1 MADPTGQD
9 PVTDDQDELE
19 KLRSEIAELRKQ
31 FFIANEIQLEM
42 RQLLANTQFELA
54 ATKAKLKYANQPTA

>member
-9 PVTDDQDELE
+9 HVTDDPDELE

-31 FFIANEIQLEM
+31 FFIANEVQLEM

-54 ATKAKLKYANQPTA
+54 ATKAKLKYATQATR

>member
-1 MADPTGQD
+1 MADPNSRD
-9 PVTDDQDELE
+9 PVTEALERVESLE
-19 KLRSEIAELRKQ
+19 KENEELRKQ

-54 ATKAKLKYANQPTA
+54 ATKAKLKLSNQPTA

>member
-1 MADPTGQD
+1 MADPSDQD
-9 PVTDDQDELE
+9 PVTDDPDELE

-31 FFIANEIQLEM
+31 FFIANEIQVEM

>member
-1 MADPTGQD
+1 MADPSGQD
-9 PVTDDQDELE
+9 PVTDEPGELE
-19 KLRSEIAELRKQ
+19 KLENENEELRKQ

-54 ATKAKLKYANQPTA
+54 ATKAKLKLANQATR